1 MAGMKLLTKY
11 DAKLCLKA
19 AYRAAQ
25 DLGFNVPPID
35 DTSKRFNATKGNV
48 LISVL
53 AGSFAPHCDFRI
65 TAEVYPDV
73 NEVVLEINKPWL
85 TTGAIGVR
93 KVNEQAE
100 GLVQAIVNLIEKDG
114 GKIIERKSF

>member
-11 DAKLCLKA
+11 DARLCLKA

-25 DLGFNVPPID
+25 DLGFIVPAID
-35 DTSKRFNATKGNV
+35 DASKRFGATKGNV
-48 LISVL
+48 FISAL
-53 AGSFAPHCDFRI
+53 AGPFAPHCDFQI
-65 TAEVYPDV
+65 TTEVYPDV
-73 NEVVLEINKPWL
+73 NEIVLEINKPWL

-100 GLVQAIVNLIEKDG
+100 ELLRTIVRLIEKDG
-114 GKIIERKSF
+114 GTIIERKAF